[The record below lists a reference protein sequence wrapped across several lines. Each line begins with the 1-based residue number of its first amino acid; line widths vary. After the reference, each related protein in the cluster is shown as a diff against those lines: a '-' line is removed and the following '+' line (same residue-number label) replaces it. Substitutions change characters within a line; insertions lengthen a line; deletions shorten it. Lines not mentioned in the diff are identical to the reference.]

1 VLALSRGSVFR
12 DLTEAGFAAAGLILK
27 PAREANYAGSLIG
40 MVDAGLGIAILP
52 GYAVK
57 LADPAR
63 IGWRRLENPLIDRE
77 VALVQRAGVSLS
89 HAAQGF
95 VDFIVSPQPA
105 QAVPPRRARSKAP

>member
-1 VLALSRGSVFR
+1 M
-12 DLTEAGFAAAGLILK
+12 LK

-40 MVDAGLGIAILP
+40 MVDAGLGVAVLP

-63 IGWRRLENPLIDRE
+63 IGWRRVENPSIDRE
-77 VALVQRAGVSLS
+77 VSLVRRAGVSLS

-95 VDFIVSPQPA
+95 VDFIVAAPGAQQPA
-105 QAVPPRRARSKAP
+105 PARPRRRKLA